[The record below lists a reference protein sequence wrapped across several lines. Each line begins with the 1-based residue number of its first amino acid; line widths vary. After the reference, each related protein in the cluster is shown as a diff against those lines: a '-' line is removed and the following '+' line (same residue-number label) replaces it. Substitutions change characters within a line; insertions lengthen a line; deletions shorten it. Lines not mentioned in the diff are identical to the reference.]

1 MTDNLDSAAKQR
13 LETFAKREKQL
24 DAVGGA
30 HKAFLGVHRIGHH
43 RSAFG
48 PQLGGR

>member
-24 DAVGGA
+24 DAVGVA
-30 HKAFLGVHRIGHH
+30 HKSLWACLNPRSPRLVRISTR
-43 RSAFG
+43 RS
-48 PQLGGR
+48 